1 MVVGCVTLSVRFNRF
16 NINLRFFHFFPTYIL
31 FIYMGRKLKY
41 ITHEQ
46 KLNANREKYM
56 RYYWKNQE
64 LVKKKNLKRYYAK
77 KETNHE

>member
-1 MVVGCVTLSVRFNRF
+1 
-16 NINLRFFHFFPTYIL
+16 
-31 FIYMGRKLKY
+31 MGRKLKY